1 MNAQPMAPQ
10 QGQAQPGG
18 LPPDFLKL
26 LVQQRVQEKEAE
38 AQREMALRNPMGNP
52 QQPTVAQSL
61 EQQALQ
67 SAHTDIMQKLQ
78 AMGLAPQVGQT
89 GGAPGGAQMAQ
100 AGPQPGMPQGPGGPP
115 AANPPTPMFQG
126 GITRAK
132 SNLPQQYAGG
142 GIVAFESGGYST
154 EKQMRERMGGDM
166 GADPTAIKREL
177 DAAERDLRT
186 VQDPQAR
193 TDLQQYIE
201 NLGRQLTAL
210 APAPTGNAAA
220 PSADTQG
227 PNTPQQRYQRLY
239 PRAEANRLNFEGG
252 RGRSNRTSGLPAAA
266 AEYYKSEDKPTA
278 RERFVPIAPAPKE
291 APRLMEDRSGMPEAA
306 PTPPPAQQDTQAAD
320 LRKALQGSLI
330 PAMQRDP
337 EAVRRQE
344 TERYSTEVGG
354 PRSADMAAQEARIA
368 KMEAMQQAAAAN
380 RPGNFMEGLMRMGE
394 NQNQRGIGGAF
405 SGVARGITDKQAGY
419 AKEDMAN
426 ASAMS
431 GLRAAAADAAHQNRA
446 GQYGVG
452 VGAEEKARKGVQD
465 AMGTAERLSATDEQT
480 AMRREVARINA
491 LAAQARSG
499 GSEEKGAARKEIV
512 NFIEK
517 IDAELKAARDDFMNP
532 MPPER
537 RKRLEQQR
545 DAAMQ
550 ALGAMNDLGTTTAAA
565 PSLVGWGEPKVKS
578 K

>member
-18 LPPDFLKL
+18 FDPSFIDAIA
-26 LVQQRVQEKEAE
+26 QQLAADRVEAE
-38 AQREMALRNPMGNP
+38 KAAVARHRALNNPAGNP
-52 QQPTVAQSL
+52 QQPTVVQSMQ
-61 EQQALQ
+61 QQAL
-67 SAHTDIMQKLQ
+67 SAARDEVLQKLQ
-78 AMGLAPQVGQT
+78 ALGLAPQVGQT
-89 GGAPGGAQMAQ
+89 GGAAGGAPGGAQMAQ

-142 GIVAFESGGYST
+142 GIVAFEAGGYST
-154 EKQMRERMGGDM
+154 EKQMRTRASEAMLPDETTIEQQIEEAKQALATAPPHARGAIQQFIIDM
-166 GADPTAIKREL
+166 GRRIPMSSAQAQ
-177 DAAERDLRT
+177 ERSVT
-186 VQDPQAR
+186 WR
-193 TDLQQYIE
+193 TDAE
-201 NLGRQLTAL
+201 NAAKIDSSTRNREKKQNSMAAL
-210 APAPTGNAAA
+210 A
-220 PSADTQG
+220 SRYM
-227 PNTPQQRYQRLY
+227 PQ
-239 PRAEANRLNFEGG
+239 EG
-252 RGRSNRTSGLPAAA
+252 GLPAALDD
-266 AEYYKSEDKPTA
+266 EGMRQRYTTPRQVE
-278 RERFVPIAPAPKE
+278 PKH
-291 APRLMEDRSGMPEAA
+291 MPEAA
-306 PTPPPAQQDTQAAD
+306 PTPPSTAPQDPQAAD

-337 EAVRRQE
+337 EAARRQE
-344 TERYSTEVGG
+344 TERYRTEVGA
-354 PRSADMAAQEARIA
+354 PRTADMAAQEARIA

-419 AKEDMAN
+419 AKEDLAN
-426 ASAMS
+426 AGAMS